1 MYTWTKN
8 NPEQRDTPKG
18 LACVDGCEGDVKKGA
33 DGKWVAPK
41 TLCPVHIGWHSKTLQ
56 ARDACVPVAELKAPV
71 FSKVAR
77 FDKVPP
83 GATLVVDKTERDEV
97 AQKVGK
103 LVLVITREQEQQGL
117 MYDGSIPFMLNGR
130 KFRPPVRGV
139 WFAVAGKGY
148 AVFAWASAAGVTHRI
163 RKLMY
168 KANSRSEVEE
178 VPEEVIKKLSSRSL
192 RIAMA
197 TLMTHRGVPMD
208 ELVPHGE
215 WEDAAMAGTY
225 IRSHAPLAVQRRNMT
240 NVIFPART
248 SGTAQTG
255 AVQGAVAGS
264 GALLVAPH
272 TPRVE
277 AELVAAVLEQEGGA
291 AAAPGQPMVQWTAS
305 IVATPAAV
313 NEVAL
318 AAATVARAL
327 HEPLEQGAAGRADGG
342 AVVQQQ
348 QGGVATQLLP
358 VAEAPVAEAPPQ
370 LMAAPPP
377 APRKKNKERSEYQ
390 PCCPALWVKGKVFKR
405 TNVLGDAR
413 LRGLLEDT
421 AGEPPAKVMKVLC
434 EAQYHVTRKEITNF
448 RERKVQQAMVAPEV
462 DPAEV
467 LQEIA
472 GMNSAGPLHE

>member
-1 MYTWTKN
+1 MTRVPWQAVMYTWTKN

-41 TLCPVHIGWHSKTLQ
+41 TLCPVHIGWHTKTLQ

-77 FDKVPP
+77 FDKVPS
-83 GATLVVDKTERDEV
+83 GVTLVVDETERDEV

-103 LVLVITREQEQQGL
+103 LVLVITRKQEQQGL
-117 MYDGSIPFMLNGR
+117 MYDGSVPFMLNGR
-130 KFRPPVRGV
+130 KFRPPMRGV

-148 AVFAWASAAGVTHRI
+148 AAFAWASAAGVTHRI

-197 TLMTHRGVPMD
+197 TLLTHRGVPMD
-208 ELVPHGE
+208 EIVPHGE

-248 SGTAQTG
+248 SGAAQTG
-255 AVQGAVAGS
+255 ALQGAVAGS
-264 GALLVAPH
+264 GALQVAPH
-272 TPRVE
+272 TPRGE
-277 AELVAAVLEQEGGA
+277 AELVAAVLEQEGGTA
-291 AAAPGQPMVQWTAS
+291 AASGQPMVPWTAS

-318 AAATVARAL
+318 AAAPEAASPAGWAVYPAVTAR
-327 HEPLEQGAAGRADGG
+327 
-342 AVVQQQ
+342 
-348 QGGVATQLLP
+348 
-358 VAEAPVAEAPPQ
+358 
-370 LMAAPPP
+370 
-377 APRKKNKERSEYQ
+377 
-390 PCCPALWVKGKVFKR
+390 
-405 TNVLGDAR
+405 R
-413 LRGLLEDT
+413 LTRNFGIRGS
-421 AGEPPAKVMKVLC
+421 V
-434 EAQYHVTRKEITNF
+434 
-448 RERKVQQAMVAPEV
+448 
-462 DPAEV
+462 
-467 LQEIA
+467 
-472 GMNSAGPLHE
+472 